1 MDAWRMRCVRA
12 RIGWH
17 RLADDCK
24 EEKTN
29 RKKKENL
36 LNINL
41 ECGWRDGGMADALR
55 AGTDRLADDCKEEK
69 KNGKKKKKKENLLNI
84 NLECRWRDGGCVACG
99 RGLVGG

>member
-29 RKKKENL
+29 GKKKENL

-41 ECGWRDGGMADALR
+41 ECGWRDGGCV
-55 AGTDRLADDCKEEK
+55 ADDCKEEK

-84 NLECRWRDGGCVACG
+84 NLECGWRNGGCVACG
-99 RGLVGG
+99 RGSVGG